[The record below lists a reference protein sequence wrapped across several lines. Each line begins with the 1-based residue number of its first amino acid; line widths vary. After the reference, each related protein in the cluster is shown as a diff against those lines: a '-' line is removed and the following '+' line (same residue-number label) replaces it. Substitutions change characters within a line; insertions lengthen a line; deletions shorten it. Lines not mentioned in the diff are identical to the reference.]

1 MPRYVLE
8 ANLHDHTFSPEK
20 ISSKFRVTVSTQVLR
35 KGATSAGCLCTGHV
49 PTTRLSRFLLLCWLR
64 ILMVRLHEWAGL
76 LRVVILGVFV
86 LLDCVCLGGA
96 ADDEGDGGDDFVDF
110 C

>member
-1 MPRYVLE
+1 VE
-8 ANLHDHTFSPEK
+8 H
-20 ISSKFRVTVSTQVLR
+20 SSEIRVTGSTQVLGKR
-35 KGATSAGCLCTGHV
+35 TSTACCLFTLHV
-49 PTTRLSRFLLLCWLR
+49 ATTRLSRLLLLCWLR

-86 LLDCVCLGGA
+86 LLDCVCWGGLA
-96 ADDEGDGGDDFVDF
+96 VDEGDGGDDFVDF